1 MSKDCGRTRTR
12 RQRIAASANTG
23 KNTPAKATR
32 RACADPSSAAAHAGL
47 GDDHVH
53 RDVEI
58 LRMDRLQLR
67 QLEAD
72 ADRQWPRR
80 ERRQGAVEITAAI
93 PQPIAV
99 AVKADERGQYRL
111 RQHELAV
118 VRVRQI

>member
-32 RACADPSSAAAHAGL
+32 RACADPSSAAAQAGL

-58 LRMDRLQLR
+58 LRVDRLYLR

-72 ADRQWPRR
+72 ADRRWSRR
-80 ERRQGAVEITAAI
+80 ERRQGAIEIAAAI
-93 PQPIAV
+93 AQPVAV
-99 AVKADERGQYRL
+99 AVEPDERRQSRL
-111 RQHELAV
+111 
-118 VRVRQI
+118 